1 MKTFECVR
9 DVFENIRR
17 FHEQTGRLYR
27 EMSDRTQNAR
37 AKMLLSYMTDHERS
51 FDRTLT
57 VYQTA
62 GTASV
67 LNTFFQF
74 TTEET
79 PDKFIAN
86 LDLKPDPTADDV
98 VEICMKF
105 DQYLECLFE
114 QLAAVADAQGSIKV
128 REALENLVEMELEA
142 KKKLA
147 YVTNSIW
154 RDVGADLSIDGWPG
168 LHPRAT
174 RLSRRRGP

>member
-9 DVFENIRR
+9 DVFDNIRH
-17 FHEQTGRLYR
+17 FHEKTGRLYR
-27 EMSDRTQNAR
+27 ELSDRTQNAR
-37 AKMLLSYMTDHERS
+37 AKMLLSYMADHEVS
-51 FDRTLT
+51 LDRTLT
-57 VYQTA
+57 IYQTE

-67 LNTFFQF
+67 LNTFFQY

-79 PDKFIAN
+79 PEKFIAN
-86 LDLKPDPTADDV
+86 LDLKQDPTADDV
-98 VEICMKF
+98 VEICMKI
-105 DQYLECLFE
+105 DKYLACLFE

-154 RDVGADLSIDGWPG
+154 RDVGADFTIDGWPE

-174 RLSRRRGP
+174 PLSRRRGP